1 MKKFALRGLITVAV
15 VVALCIFFSG
25 TVRTLTTPKVRFA
38 QAKMGRMETET
49 ELKGKVVFPETEEL
63 ILPIPEGINLTVT
76 RVRVAAGD
84 KVKSGATLLNARVT
98 DADRKLES
106 LKKDLE
112 TARKDLAAKNRKLEN
127 VRLTR
132 SEQQWQTAWEKHDA
146 AQQAEALLRVELQA
160 ALRQAGL
167 ALTEKGELPEEAG
180 DDLRQQMA
188 DWQQAQQQTE
198 QAAAALAALERYA
211 IPETTWTAMQEQA
224 EAEKKI
230 TGLED
235 QITELQVWMRTA
247 EKITAPRASYVAEV
261 SVEKGSTLDG
271 DTVLMKL
278 TAEKADPVIR
288 VDLTDVKQ
296 EVKQGTV
303 MQLEADSWERPS
315 VKVVEVGLTLEG
327 HPYADLEI
335 NKDAVYA
342 MGSVGAMMKNDIK
355 VRLNAR
361 SQEST
366 CLLPASAVRGSGS
379 DRYVYVGT
387 MESSTFGGS
396 RMVAEKKTVT
406 VLAESGSTV
415 SVSEDL
421 SYDKV
426 LYMEDRALTEGGA
439 VMEYARTSEK

>member
-1 MKKFALRGLITVAV
+1 MSGTLFGLFDMFSGGGLSNVSVFALGIMPYISASIIMQLVQVISPEIKRLAKEEGQAGRRKITQY
-15 VVALCIFFSG
+15 
-25 TVRTLTTPKVRFA
+25 TRY
-38 QAKMGRMETET
+38 
-49 ELKGKVVFPETEEL
+49 
-63 ILPIPEGINLTVT
+63 LTV
-76 RVRVAAGD
+76 
-84 KVKSGATLLNARVT
+84 
-98 DADRKLES
+98 
-106 LKKDLE
+106 
-112 TARKDLAAKNRKLEN
+112 
-127 VRLTR
+127 
-132 SEQQWQTAWEKHDA
+132 
-146 AQQAEALLRVELQA
+146 
-160 ALRQAGL
+160 GL
-167 ALTEKGELPEEAG
+167 ALINSIGYLFLFKSSQYGLDFSGLPFPAWIEEMKQEVDRAKGSGYCTRAV
-180 DDLRQQMA
+180 
-188 DWQQAQQQTE
+188 
-198 QAAAALAALERYA
+198 ALVS
-211 IPETTWTAMQEQA
+211 
-224 EAEKKI
+224 K
-230 TGLED
+230 
-235 QITELQVWMRTA
+235 RTA

-387 MESSTFGGS
+387 MENSTFGGS